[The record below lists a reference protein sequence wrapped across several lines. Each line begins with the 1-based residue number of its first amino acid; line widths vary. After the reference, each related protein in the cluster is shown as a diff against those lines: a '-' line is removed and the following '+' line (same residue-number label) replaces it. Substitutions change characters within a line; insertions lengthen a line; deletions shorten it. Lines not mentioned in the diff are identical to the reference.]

1 MHACTLHYYRA
12 EQEQVSDPCQQLQA
26 AHSDTHDMQLRGIA
40 IKGATSCV
48 QEEVWSMAAEA
59 QQSPVEADSNGHAHQ
74 LAPSLS
80 DVQLVEAFFDLEGR
94 LEAAL
99 AAAGHP
105 AAAPQV
111 MKPT

>member
-1 MHACTLHYYRA
+1 
-12 EQEQVSDPCQQLQA
+12 
-26 AHSDTHDMQLRGIA
+26 
-40 IKGATSCV
+40 
-48 QEEVWSMAAEA
+48 MAAEA

-105 AAAPQV
+105 AAAPQAAALKQQLNAV
-111 MKPT
+111 FDSMARDLQQTMLSSPQRAALLHNSGPHPKVPGQPQPSSSL